1 MIPEIIL
8 QKALIK
14 GFKDMREDPR
24 ILDTILRNLNQDQL
38 QQAKNILLNTSIDF
52 SINFPRKEPTL
63 PLLALILK
71 GEAEAQA
78 FLGDV
83 MGNRTQ
89 LSVPMPEL
97 SHDTLLGHGAS
108 VSGSSGLP
116 VKVAG
121 PLSVASQTGSNSIL
135 FTEDVDIEHLSN
147 NLLDFPTGCLKLYVV
162 DGSGVGGVYDIFSL
176 GPETLKIIGAFDPAL
191 DSTSVV
197 DIRKP
202 RDPELADG
210 EPSRVYS
217 HDGSYLRKGVN
228 YEVNY
233 NLHILSGKQE
243 ELLYLYA
250 VVKAILL
257 KQRAYI
263 EAQGIINLKIGGSD
277 FAPRTEFL
285 PDEVFQ
291 RMMTLQF
298 IAPFDFLEDQ
308 ETYKSIELNY
318 WVEDDIIVKW
328 PITL

>member
-1 MIPEIIL
+1 MIPEILL
-8 QKALIK
+8 QRALIR
-14 GFKDMREDPR
+14 GFKEMREDPR
-24 ILDTILRNLNQDQL
+24 ILDTILRNLHQDQL
-38 QQAKNILLNTSIDF
+38 EAAKNMLLTTPVDF
-52 SINFPRKEPTL
+52 NVNFPRKEPTL
-63 PLLALILK
+63 PSLVLILK
-71 GEAEAQA
+71 GEGEAQA

-83 MGNRTQ
+83 MGDRTR

-97 SHDTLLGHGAS
+97 SNDTLLGHGAS

-121 PLSVASQTGSNSIL
+121 PLGVANQTSGNSL
-135 FTEDVDIEHLSN
+135 LLEEGEDITHLSN
-147 NLLDFPTGCLKLYVV
+147 NLLDFPTGCLKLYIV
-162 DGSGVGGVYDIFSL
+162 DGAGAGEVYDILSL
-176 GPETLKIIGAFDPAL
+176 GPETIRIIGAFSPEL

-202 RDPELADG
+202 KDPELAEG

-233 NLHILSGKQE
+233 NLHILSGHQE
-243 ELLYLYA
+243 EILYLYA
-250 VVKAILL
+250 AVKAILL
-257 KQRAYI
+257 KQRAFL
-263 EAQGIINLKIGGSD
+263 ESQGIINLKMGGTD

-285 PDEVFQ
+285 PDEVYQ

-298 IAPFDFLEDQ
+298 IAPFDILEEQ
-308 ETYKSIELNY
+308 ETYSSIEINY
-318 WVEDDIIVKW
+318 WVEDSVIIKY

>member
-1 MIPEIIL
+1 
-8 QKALIK
+8 
-14 GFKDMREDPR
+14 
-24 ILDTILRNLNQDQL
+24 
-38 QQAKNILLNTSIDF
+38 
-52 SINFPRKEPTL
+52 
-63 PLLALILK
+63 
-71 GEAEAQA
+71 
-78 FLGDV
+78 
-83 MGNRTQ
+83 
-89 LSVPMPEL
+89 
-97 SHDTLLGHGAS
+97 
-108 VSGSSGLP
+108 
-116 VKVAG
+116 
-121 PLSVASQTGSNSIL
+121 
-135 FTEDVDIEHLSN
+135 
-147 NLLDFPTGCLKLYVV
+147 
-162 DGSGVGGVYDIFSL
+162 VGGVYDILAL
-176 GPETLKIIGAFDPAL
+176 GPETVKIIGSFDPPL

-197 DIRKP
+197 DIREP

-308 ETYKSIELNY
+308 ETYKTIELNY